1 VAQVAM
7 LGSCRIAPAHLLR
20 CHGVVKDIDK
30 VIAGCWTGCW
40 SAMSSSEAVVDGAVK
55 SRPADR
61 SSKWPVLEILRIDR
75 ITKSG
80 EA

>member
-1 VAQVAM
+1 M
-7 LGSCRIAPAHLLR
+7 LGNCRIAPAHLLR
-20 CHGVVKDIDK
+20 HHGVVIDIDK

-40 SAMSSSEAVVDGAVK
+40 SAMSSSEAVVAGAVK
-55 SRPADR
+55 SRPEDR
-61 SSKWPVLEILRIDR
+61 SSKWSVLEILRIDR